1 MKTACFYLTEQG
13 RKTAEKICAVT
24 GGVLYGK
31 DNFRDKVRECFD
43 SHEVL
48 VFVMAAGIVIRTIAP
63 LIKSKTT
70 DPAVILVSQDGRYV
84 ISLLSGHLGGANEE
98 TGRIA
103 ELIDAQAVIT
113 TATDVQN
120 VVSFDVF
127 AKKNNLAIENIDNL
141 KYISSSLLDGN
152 SIDLISDIR
161 ITGVPEYINVSG
173 KSENEYAVCISDRI
187 TDDAFHKKVLYLRPK
202 DIVIGIG
209 CKRNISSDYLDSC
222 FQIFL
227 ETNRL
232 SLHSVRYVS
241 TIELKKN
248 EPALLEMCRKYG
260 LELRI
265 ADLKDIEK
273 HASGF
278 EQSEFVMKVT
288 GVPSVAEG
296 SAFVISEQGEKIKGK
311 TKFSGV
317 TMAAYRISLPDLEM
331 ES

>member
-13 RKTAEKICAVT
+13 RKTAEKICDVT
-24 GGVLYGK
+24 GGVLCGK
-31 DNFRDKVRECFD
+31 ENFRDKVRECFD
-43 SHEVL
+43 LYEVL
-48 VFVMAAGIVIRTIAP
+48 VFVMASGIVIRTIAP

-98 TGRIA
+98 TKRIA
-103 ELIDAQAVIT
+103 ELIGAQAVIT

-127 AKKNNLAIENIDNL
+127 AKKNKLIIENIDNL
-141 KYISSSLLDGN
+141 KYISSSLLDGI

-187 TDDAFHKKVLYLRPK
+187 TDDAFHKKVLFLRPK

-222 FQIFL
+222 FQNFL

-232 SLHSVRYVS
+232 SLHSVRCIS

-248 EPALLEMCRKYG
+248 EPALLELCRKYG

-278 EQSEFVMKVT
+278 DQSEFVMKVT

-296 SAFVISEQGEKIKGK
+296 SAFVISENGEKIQGK

>member
-1 MKTACFYLTEQG
+1 M
-13 RKTAEKICAVT
+13 
-24 GGVLYGK
+24 
-31 DNFRDKVRECFD
+31 
-43 SHEVL
+43 
-48 VFVMAAGIVIRTIAP
+48 
-63 LIKSKTT
+63 
-70 DPAVILVSQDGRYV
+70 
-84 ISLLSGHLGGANEE
+84 
-98 TGRIA
+98 
-103 ELIDAQAVIT
+103 
-113 TATDVQN
+113 
-120 VVSFDVF
+120 F

>member
-103 ELIDAQAVIT
+103 ELIGAQAVIT

-173 KSENEYAVCISDRI
+173 KSETEYAVCISDRI

>member
-103 ELIDAQAVIT
+103 ELIGAQAVIT

-260 LELRI
+260 LELII

-273 HASGF
+273 HAAGF
-278 EQSEFVMKVT
+278 ERSEFVMKVT

>member
-13 RKTAEKICAVT
+13 RKTAEKICDAT

-31 DNFRDKVRECFD
+31 ENFKDNVRACFD
-43 SHEVL
+43 SYEVL
-48 VFVMAAGIVIRTIAP
+48 VFVMASGIVIRTIAS

-70 DPAVILVSQDGRYV
+70 DPAVILVSQDGRYAV
-84 ISLLSGHLGGANEE
+84 SLLSGHLGGANEE
-98 TGRIA
+98 TKRIA
-103 ELIDAQAVIT
+103 EFIGAQAVLT

-127 AKKNNLAIENIDNL
+127 AKKNKLVIENIDNL

-161 ITGVPEYINVSG
+161 ITGVPEYINFSG
-173 KSENEYAVCISDRI
+173 KSENEYAVYISDRI
-187 TDDAFHKKVLYLRPK
+187 TDDTFHKKVLFLRPK

-209 CKRNISSDYLDSC
+209 CKKNISSDYLDSC
-222 FQIFL
+222 FHNFL
-227 ETNRL
+227 ETNCL
-232 SLHSVRYVS
+232 SFHSVRYIS

-248 EPALLEMCRKYG
+248 EPALVDLCRKYN

-273 HASGF
+273 NSSGL
-278 EQSEFVMKVT
+278 EHSDFVMKVT

-296 SAFVISEQGEKIKGK
+296 SAYVISEKGEKIQGK
-311 TKFSGV
+311 KKFSGI

>member
-103 ELIDAQAVIT
+103 ELIGAQAVIT

-127 AKKNNLAIENIDNL
+127 AKKNNL

>member
-103 ELIDAQAVIT
+103 ELIGAQAVIT

-161 ITGVPEYINVSG
+161 ITGVPEYINVSR

>member
-103 ELIDAQAVIT
+103 ELIGAQAVIT

-127 AKKNNLAIENIDNL
+127 AKKNNLA
-141 KYISSSLLDGN
+141 
-152 SIDLISDIR
+152 
-161 ITGVPEYINVSG
+161 SG
-173 KSENEYAVCISDRI
+173 PRCPR
-187 TDDAFHKKVLYLRPK
+187 TR
-202 DIVIGIG
+202 
-209 CKRNISSDYLDSC
+209 
-222 FQIFL
+222 
-227 ETNRL
+227 
-232 SLHSVRYVS
+232 
-241 TIELKKN
+241 
-248 EPALLEMCRKYG
+248 
-260 LELRI
+260 
-265 ADLKDIEK
+265 
-273 HASGF
+273 
-278 EQSEFVMKVT
+278 
-288 GVPSVAEG
+288 
-296 SAFVISEQGEKIKGK
+296 
-311 TKFSGV
+311 
-317 TMAAYRISLPDLEM
+317 
-331 ES
+331 

>member
-13 RKTAEKICAVT
+13 RKTAEKICDAT

-31 DNFRDKVRECFD
+31 ENFKDNVRECFD
-43 SHEVL
+43 SYETL
-48 VFVMAAGIVIRTIAP
+48 VFVMASGIVIRTIAP

-70 DPAVILVSQDGRYV
+70 DPAVILVSQDGRYA

-98 TGRIA
+98 TKRIA
-103 ELIDAQAVIT
+103 EFIGAQAVIT

-161 ITGVPEYINVSG
+161 ITGVPEYINFSG
-173 KSENEYAVCISDRI
+173 KYENEYAVCISDKI
-187 TDDAFHKKVLYLRPK
+187 ADDTFHKKVLFLRPK

-209 CKRNISSDYLDSC
+209 CKKNISADYLDSC
-222 FQIFL
+222 FHNFL
-227 ETNRL
+227 ENNRL
-232 SLHSVRYVS
+232 SIHSVKCIS

-248 EPALLEMCRKYG
+248 EPALLELGRKYN

-265 ADLKDIEK
+265 ADLNDIEE
-273 HASGF
+273 HASCL

-296 SAFVISEQGEKIKGK
+296 SAYIISEKGEKIQGK
-311 TKFSGV
+311 TKFSGI

>member
-13 RKTAEKICAVT
+13 RKTAEKICDAT

-31 DNFRDKVRECFD
+31 ENFKDNVRECFD
-43 SHEVL
+43 SYETL
-48 VFVMAAGIVIRTIAP
+48 VFVMASGIVIRTIAP

-70 DPAVILVSQDGRYV
+70 DPAVILVSQDGCYA

-98 TGRIA
+98 TKRIA
-103 ELIDAQAVIT
+103 EFIGAQAVIT

-161 ITGVPEYINVSG
+161 ITGVPEYINFSG
-173 KSENEYAVCISDRI
+173 KYENEYAVCISDRI
-187 TDDAFHKKVLYLRPK
+187 ADRSFHKKVLFLRPK

-209 CKRNISSDYLDSC
+209 CKKNISADYLDSC
-222 FQIFL
+222 FHNFL
-227 ETNRL
+227 ENNRL
-232 SLHSVRYVS
+232 SIHSVKCIS

-248 EPALLEMCRKYG
+248 EPALLELGRKYN

-265 ADLKDIEK
+265 ADLNDIEE
-273 HASGF
+273 HASRL

-296 SAFVISEQGEKIKGK
+296 SAYIISEKGEKIQGK
-311 TKFSGV
+311 TKFSGI